1 MQNLPNKPIA
11 AFSQKRMVAMT
22 KVCFMLPRPI
32 LSRCRDSGYVYHAM
46 KMIPRQKFWLA
57 FVILV
62 NLLLWLIP
70 SDVVELI
77 ARQRDVLLGRY
88 SKTHFY
94 WIVGVGILSL
104 LSFYVDWS
112 TGETYKRRWFQAIA
126 FTLFFIPAFFLVDF
140 VLRTPDEMHYS
151 RNTFAYRRPANFKF
165 EGVWPDKPEPAKSFP
180 NAPTGFPEIRG
191 SFSMD
196 ARGYR
201 NPMVLEQAEIVT
213 LGDSFAEGSKVSD
226 EHPWP
231 LLLAQ
236 RTGHSV
242 YNLGMSGYDP
252 LHYRESLKDIGLAL
266 KPKVVICMLYEGNDF
281 RSASAD
287 KKRLDPSLSKRFAD
301 YMDHSPLL
309 KSADQL
315 MIRTFGPLRADAPV
329 RGIEMLDWLPLTI
342 PAGAGAKYYAFEP
355 KQLRD
360 LYGSA
365 EEFEVDKHWLNPRA
379 QIKEM
384 YDLTTQAGAT
394 FVLTF
399 APTKAHVVLPLAG
412 TALPADKVKRFTAI
426 SYDEPLPDGPE
437 FLATLLSRLDAREQ
451 VIGSWCARENISF
464 VSLTSPLREA
474 AQAGRQVYYTYDQ
487 HWSPEG
493 HAVVAEA
500 LSRFLKEPAVASREA
515 S

>member
-1 MQNLPNKPIA
+1 
-11 AFSQKRMVAMT
+11 
-22 KVCFMLPRPI
+22 
-32 LSRCRDSGYVYHAM
+32 M
-46 KMIPRQKFWLA
+46 KMIPRQKIWLA
-57 FVILV
+57 FVIIV
-62 NLLLWLIP
+62 NLLLWVIP

-94 WIVGVGILSL
+94 WIVGVSVLSL
-104 LSFYVDWS
+104 SSFYVDWS
-112 TGETYKRRWFQAIA
+112 TGATYKRRWFQAIA
-126 FTLFFIPAFFLVDF
+126 CGMFFLPAFFIMDF
-140 VLRTPDEMHYS
+140 VLRTPAEMHYS
-151 RNTFAYRRPANFKF
+151 RDTFAYRRPANFAV

-180 NAPTGFPEIRG
+180 QAPPGYPDVRG
-191 SFSMD
+191 RFSMD

-201 NPMVLEQAEIVT
+201 NPAVLEQAEIVT

-266 KPKVVICMLYEGNDF
+266 KPRVVICMLYEGNDF

-287 KKRLDPSLSKRFAD
+287 QKRFAPGRGKRFAE

-309 KSADQL
+309 KAADQL
-315 MIRTFGPLRADAPV
+315 MVRTFGPLRAAAPV
-329 RGIEMLDWLPLTI
+329 RGIAMLDWLPLAI
-342 PAGAGAKYYAFEP
+342 PPGADAKYYAFEP

-360 LYGSA
+360 LYTSV
-365 EEFEVDKHWLNPRA
+365 EEFEIDKHWINPRG

-384 YDLTTQAGAT
+384 YDLTTQTGAT
-394 FVLTF
+394 FVLVL
-399 APTKAHVVLPLAG
+399 APTKAHMTLPLAG
-412 TALPADKVKRFTAI
+412 AALPADKVKQFTAI
-426 SYDEPLPDGPE
+426 SYDDALPDAPE
-437 FLATLLSRLDAREQ
+437 FLRTLLLRLDAREQ
-451 VIGSWCARENISF
+451 VIAAWCARENISF
-464 VSLTSPLREA
+464 ISLTSPLREA

-500 LSRFLKEPAVASREA
+500 LALFLKEPAVASRA
-515 S
+515 AP